1 MQSSDALFRPFR
13 LKSLDLP
20 NRVAMAPM
28 TRSKSPGQVPGP
40 EVMAYYRR
48 RAAGGVGL
56 IITEGVGV
64 AHKSA
69 TNDPGIPLMWRDDAL
84 KGWAAVVAAVKA
96 EAGHIMPQLW
106 HQGIMRHQGT
116 GPYPEAPS
124 MSPSGIAVP
133 NGKQVAEPMTHKDID
148 AVVEAFAESAGYA
161 KALGFD
167 GVEIHGAHGYLIDQ
181 FFWEGTNRRDDGY
194 GGSIEARTRL
204 ACEIVAAVRAATGP
218 DFPILLRYSQ
228 WKQQDF
234 TARLAQNPAE
244 LERFLTPMVEAG
256 VDMFH
261 ASTRR
266 FWEPEFP
273 EQDKDLNLA
282 GWSKKITG
290 LPAMT
295 VGSVSLNEDFITA
308 FIQKGTETSEAHLDG
323 LIKMLERGDF
333 DMVAVGRALIVN
345 PDWANKIRAGHFDQL
360 APYDPKA
367 LAELV

>member
-1 MQSSDALFRPFR
+1 MQSPDALFRPFR
-13 LKSLDLP
+13 LKSLALP
-20 NRVAMAPM
+20 NRIAMAPM
-28 TRSKSPGQVPGP
+28 TRCMSPGQVPGP
-40 EVMAYYRR
+40 EVAAYYGR

-69 TNDPGIPLMWRDDAL
+69 TNDPGIPLMWLEDAL
-84 KGWAAVVAAVKA
+84 KGWAAVLRAVKA
-96 EAGHIMPQLW
+96 EGGHIMPQLW
-106 HQGIMRHQGT
+106 HQGVMRHPGT
-116 GPYPEAPS
+116 GPYPEVQS
-124 MSPSGIAVP
+124 MSPSGIAKAG
-133 NGKQVAEPMTHKDID
+133 GKQVAEPMTQQDID
-148 AVVEAFAESAGYA
+148 DVVEAFAKSAAHA

-181 FFWEGTNRRDDGY
+181 FFWEGTNRRTDAY

-234 TARLAQNPAE
+234 TARLAHDPAE
-244 LERFLTPMVEAG
+244 LERFLTPMVKAG

-273 EQDKDLNLA
+273 ELDKNLNLA
-282 GWSKKITG
+282 GWTKKVTG
-290 LPAMT
+290 LPTMT
-295 VGSVSLNEDFITA
+295 VGSVSLNEDFIVA
-308 FIQKGTETSEAHLDG
+308 FRQKGTETNETHLDN
-323 LIKMLERGDF
+323 LLKMLERGDF

-360 APYDPKA
+360 VAYDPNA